1 MRKMIISNE
10 ILYSILAVIATL
22 VIAFVVGTIIPG
34 FERKYVHARIQQ
46 RIGPTVTSL
55 GLMAPIKFFFK
66 ENIKPNSTVPGLY
79 KSLPII
85 CFIAIFLILLFL
97 IPQTYAIGALASVIA
112 IIGFLKVEEISYV
125 LMGALSKSI
134 MSLPMPFP
142 DLVKGGIHLDGP
154 RSFIEDI
161 SSKRAFR
168 LIAFGSFPLYLSLF
182 VPVSIVGSVYFKDIV
197 NYQLIHGPILFS
209 TAGVLGF
216 IVFFI
221 GYMILMNEYPFAI
234 LKTKADVIEGPY
246 MEYASKYRSVIYLTR
261 GFLIFTIS
269 MIFSVLFIGLPPDI
283 FSWKILINIAI
294 AFIFPLIM
302 GIVSAFSPIF
312 TNKQFYPVIL
322 ATSLLGVLAI
332 ILGLL

>member
-1 MRKMIISNE
+1 MIISYE
-10 ILYSILAVIATL
+10 SLYSILAVIATII
-22 VIAFVVGTIIPG
+22 VAFIVGTIIPG

-46 RIGPTVTSL
+46 RIGPTFTSL

-66 ENIKPNSTVPGLY
+66 ENIEPNSTVPKLY

-85 CFIAIFLILLFL
+85 CFIVVFLILLFL
-97 IPQTYAIGALASVIA
+97 IPQNYVFGVFASVIA
-112 IIGFLKVEEISYV
+112 IIGFLKVEEICYV

-134 MSLPMPFP
+134 MSLSMPFP
-142 DLVKGGIHLDGP
+142 DLVKGGLHLDSQ

-182 VPVSIVGSVYFKDIV
+182 VPVSVVGSVYLKDIV
-197 NYQLIHGPILFS
+197 AYQAIHGPILFS
-209 TAGVLGF
+209 AAGILGF

-221 GYMILMNEYPFAI
+221 GYMIIMNEYPFAI

-246 MEYASKYRSVIYLTR
+246 MEYASKYRAVIFLTR
-261 GFLIFTIS
+261 GFLIFTMS
-269 MIFSVLFIGLPPDI
+269 MIFSVLFMGLPPNI
-283 FSWKILINIAI
+283 ISYTILINIAI

-302 GIVSAFSPIF
+302 GILSAFSPIF
-312 TNKQFYPVIL
+312 TNKQFYPTVIG
-322 ATSLLGVLAI
+322 TSLLGVLAI
-332 ILGLL
+332 ALSLLY